1 MDGGLCIVQE
11 TGSKTIPKKKKCKK
25 AKWLSE
31 GALQIAV
38 RREVKSKGEKERY
51 THLSEEFQRIARRD
65 KKAFLSDQCK
75 EIEENN
81 RMGKTRDLF
90 KKIRDT
96 KGTFHAKDGL
106 NKGQKWYGPDR
117 SRRY

>member
-1 MDGGLCIVQE
+1 MG
-11 TGSKTIPKKKKCKK
+11 KK

-31 GALQIAV
+31 EALQIAV
-38 RREVKSKGEKERY
+38 KRREAKGKGEKERY
-51 THLSEEFQRIARRD
+51 THLNAEFQRIARRD

-106 NKGQKWYGPDR
+106 NKGQKWYGPNR